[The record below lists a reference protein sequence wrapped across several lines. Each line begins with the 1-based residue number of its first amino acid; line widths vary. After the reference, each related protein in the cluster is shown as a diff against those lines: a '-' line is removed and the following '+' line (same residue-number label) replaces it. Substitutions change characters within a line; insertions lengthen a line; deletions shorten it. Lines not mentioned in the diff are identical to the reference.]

1 MGFRA
6 LLAIL
11 CLIPALAL
19 GQVNLAAAPI
29 GRMDLPWW
37 KLRFHQSLV
46 AARADPDA
54 EIVWLG
60 DSITEFWQRES
71 PIPAYNILPVWQHY
85 YAPYHALDFGF
96 IGDTTASLLWRLDHG
111 QVAGLHPRLTII
123 LIGANNLGRVHWDAA
138 MSVPGIEAVV
148 AKTHELLPASH
159 ILLLGVLPSIRS
171 AWVDENTM
179 AINTALA
186 RDYAGSSVVTFINV
200 SRVLMRDGRTDA
212 ALFIDPGEVPPEP
225 ALHPDAEGMARIA
238 AFIQPKV
245 QQYLR

>member
-6 LLAIL
+6 LLAIF

-85 YAPYHALDFGF
+85 YAPYHALDF
-96 IGDTTASLLWRLDHG
+96 
-111 QVAGLHPRLTII
+111 GLHPRLTII